1 MTKLKV
7 CIGFLLKNVIEL
19 FYLVSI
25 KLSLKYDLIA
35 TQLRMFPLF
44 AFTYNRS
51 LKSFAFP

>member
-7 CIGFLLKNVIEL
+7 CIGFPLKNVIVL

-25 KLSLKYDLIA
+25 KLSLKYDLSA
-35 TQLRMFPLF
+35 TQLRMLPLF
-44 AFTYNRS
+44 AFTYNLS